1 MRVANCATG
10 SSAFTMRG
18 LCRFLLRSR
27 WTPRTAPTPATAATS
42 LRLRGYGRG
51 LLLRHLL
58 GNSLWRAT
66 GTTGAP
72 LPAPPATTAPTA
84 LGLLSDREPRL
95 APHSGDA
102 PEQRTDRGPD
112 FLLHHV
118 EDHCQ
123 QALVSRH
130 PYLPSVYGVRLLIES
145 RVHLGTLKPS
155 P

>member
-1 MRVANCATG
+1 MRVAKCATG

-58 GNSLWRAT
+58 GNGLRWAT

-72 LPAPPATTAPTA
+72 LAARLATTAPTV
-84 LGLLSDREPRL
+84 LRLHRPR
-95 APHSGDA
+95 GDA
-102 PEQRTDRGPD
+102 PEQRLDRGADLLLNPVPD
-112 FLLHHV
+112 DRHEASL
-118 EDHCQ
+118 
-123 QALVSRH
+123 SRH
-130 PYLPSVYGVRLLIES
+130 RVLLAAA
-145 RVHLGTLKPS
+145 RYTKARS
-155 P
+155 PAKSAAQR

>member
-1 MRVANCATG
+1 MRVAKCATG

-66 GTTGAP
+66 GTAWTP
-72 LPAPPATTAPTA
+72 LPASLATTAPPTV
-84 LGLLSDREPRL
+84 LRL
-95 APHSGDA
+95 RLRAGDTS
-102 PEQRTDRGPD
+102 EQRVDRGPD
-112 FLLHHV
+112 LLLHQLPNHR
-118 EDHCQ
+118 H
-123 QALVSRH
+123 QALPSRH
-130 PYLPSVYGVRLLIES
+130 DRLPSAD
-145 RVHLGTLKPS
+145 
-155 P
+155 

>member
-42 LRLRGYGRG
+42 LWLRGYGRG

-58 GNSLWRAT
+58 GNGLRRTT

-72 LPAPPATTAPTA
+72 LPACLTTTAPTV
-84 LGLLSDREPRL
+84 LRLLPC
-95 APHSGDA
+95 GDA
-102 PEQRTDRGPD
+102 SEQRLDRGAD
-112 FLLHHV
+112 FLLHEVADRGH
-118 EDHCQ
+118 E
-123 QALVSRH
+123 ASLSWH
-130 PYLPSVYGVRLLIES
+130 PHFLRL
-145 RVHLGTLKPS
+145 RG
-155 P
+155 